1 MNFSLNK
8 NKIMS
13 DIPSLDQ
20 TIENINQNNYEETFD
35 GATPKDTL
43 INMTTGM
50 KLSGKATP

>member
-1 MNFSLNK
+1 
-8 NKIMS
+8 MS